1 MRLAVNISAQDV
13 VVRWK
18 WDQFLADTVATGA
31 DTNKELAT
39 YNSNT
44 IRGVNRITPL
54 IVNI

>member
-18 WDQFLADTVATGA
+18 WDQFLADTVAIGV
-31 DTNKELAT
+31 DTSKGLAI
-39 YNSNT
+39 YNANT
-44 IRGVNRITPL
+44 IRGVNQITPL